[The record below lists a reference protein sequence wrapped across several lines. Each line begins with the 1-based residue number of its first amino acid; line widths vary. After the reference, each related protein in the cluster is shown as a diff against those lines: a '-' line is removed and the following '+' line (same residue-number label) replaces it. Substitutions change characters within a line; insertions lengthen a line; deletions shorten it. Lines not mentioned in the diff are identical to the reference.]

1 MTEVG
6 KPRPMPEFVAT
17 FTRTVYIPVRFE
29 AANEGEAA
37 KMAEVMKLALEA
49 TEPSD
54 VAVTKIQTA
63 EFYEEWLEGLRET
76 PIDPEPGLQ

>member
-1 MTEVG
+1 
-6 KPRPMPEFVAT
+6 MPEFVAT
-17 FTRTVYIPVRFE
+17 FARTVYTPVRFQAADE
-29 AANEGEAA
+29 AEAA
-37 KMAEVMKLALEA
+37 KMAEVMTLALEA

-63 EFYEEWLEGLRET
+63 QDYEDYLVALRET